1 MEVVFNVRIQ
11 LSHLSR
17 VIKLVGI
24 LGRLHSEGR
33 QRLFEFLLSHII
45 RECIFLVRVVVPRA
59 RENFPSQV
67 ITFYLN
73 FMVIAHKKK
82 RARGGKGTLFFNLFL
97 GITASIYL
105 KQNFR

>member
-82 RARGGKGTLFFNLFL
+82 ERGAEKEHCFSTCF
-97 GITASIYL
+97 
-105 KQNFR
+105 